1 MKFQKNW
8 QEFGGRLIP
17 RQVLLSLLKP
27 NAQHI
32 PSRLKVGDKV
42 RVGLNAPAMDEPL
55 FVPAIVTDVLYSE
68 QSGWSWDLAF
78 PIGNGDFYSVVKG
91 FTEEGFAA
99 TAPDTLG
106 PYSSGIFTE
115 AEYEVYL
122 DSLREA
128 ATESKETRP
137 SFTIVK

>member
-17 RQVLLSLLKP
+17 RQVLESLLKP
-27 NAQHI
+27 DAQHI

-42 RVGLNAPAMDEPL
+42 RVGMSAPHTDESY
-55 FVPAIVTDVLYSE
+55 FAPAIVTDVMYSE

-78 PIGNGDFYSVVKG
+78 PIGNGDFYAVVKNFG
-91 FTEEGFAA
+91 EEGLMG

-115 AEYEVYL
+115 AEYEIYL
-122 DSLREA
+122 DSLRET
-128 ATESKETRP
+128 TEAKDIRP
-137 SFTIVK
+137 SFKIVK